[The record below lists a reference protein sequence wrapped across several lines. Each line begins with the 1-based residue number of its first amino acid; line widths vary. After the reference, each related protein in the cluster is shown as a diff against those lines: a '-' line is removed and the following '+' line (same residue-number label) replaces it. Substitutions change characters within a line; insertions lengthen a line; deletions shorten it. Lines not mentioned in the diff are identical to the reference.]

1 MSRIVFVEG
10 NIIAYS
16 GYNEAKNLVSLAG
29 DELKEKAIEV
39 IDSDLELYKS
49 GQLCPYYTYVAKGGI
64 SSLGNNLGCIPSAQH
79 VLDLYNSE
87 IMKIE
92 ELFKL
97 EVPDYLHSTHY
108 RHLFIGVIGAL
119 ELFITEI
126 VTLLVMGDELYYH
139 TFLKETDYKISLK
152 DIELGGPILD
162 KAIYKV
168 IHNINAH
175 QLKNIKK
182 LFKNVFEVDIPNTTD
197 LGRYIATRHDL
208 VHRNGN
214 TIEDRSLKYVDISS
228 EKLQDLIR
236 VSNKFVENLM
246 IALEKPIKHWE
257 EDLNI

>member
-1 MSRIVFVEG
+1 MF
-10 NIIAYS
+10 
-16 GYNEAKNLVSLAG
+16 
-29 DELKEKAIEV
+29 
-39 IDSDLELYKS
+39 
-49 GQLCPYYTYVAKGGI
+49 
-64 SSLGNNLGCIPSAQH
+64 
-79 VLDLYNSE
+79 
-87 IMKIE
+87 
-92 ELFKL
+92 
-97 EVPDYLHSTHY
+97 
-108 RHLFIGVIGAL
+108 
-119 ELFITEI
+119 
-126 VTLLVMGDELYYH
+126 TLLVMGDELYYH

>member
-10 NIIAYS
+10 NIIAYN
-16 GYNEAKNLVSLAG
+16 GYNEAKNLICLAG
-29 DELKEKAIEV
+29 DEFKEKAIEV
-39 IDSDLELYKS
+39 IDGDLKLYKS
-49 GQLCPYYTYVAKGGI
+49 GQLCPYYTYVARGGI
-64 SSLGNNLGCIPSAQH
+64 SSLGNNLGCIPSAQY

-97 EVPDYLHSTHY
+97 EVPDYLHST
-108 RHLFIGVIGAL
+108 LFIGVIGAL
-119 ELFITEI
+119 ELFIAEI

-168 IHNINAH
+168 IHKINTH
-175 QLKNIKK
+175 KLKNIRK
-182 LFKNVFEVDIPNTTD
+182 LFKDVFEVDIPNTTD
-197 LGRYIATRHDL
+197 LGRNIETRHDM
-208 VHRNGN
+208 VHRNGK
-214 TIEDRSLKYVDISS
+214 TIGDRSLKYVDVSS
-228 EKLQDLIR
+228 ENLQDLIR

-257 EDLNI
+257 EDLNL